1 MKLDT
6 STDAKGDVEE
16 CPGENMGEDNT
27 KKDKSEDNTKKDESE
42 DNTKKD
48 VKEDMRLDNFINEVY
63 TYLKKAIKGM
73 YRFRQ
78 VMSRFLFQS

>member
-16 CPGENMGEDNT
+16 CPGEDVGEDNT
-27 KKDKSEDNTKKDESE
+27 KKDKSE

-73 YRFRQ
+73 YRFSQ
-78 VMSRFLFQS
+78 VMSRFLFQSWMK